1 VFSETPAAPHAP
13 VHTLVVPTLLRGN
26 AVLVA
31 LRPIFRYQHAYKR
44 GLLPA
49 GRSGGYDRLRSGP
62 AMPDAP
68 HTPVLLPVPGRSR
81 ASSLPR
87 PAARISTI
95 VRRSASYAVLD
106 AQRPGPPHAP
116 VLLPVP
122 GRSRASS
129 LPRPAARIS
138 TIVRRSASYAVLDA
152 QRPTACTGPAAGSRQ
167 IASKLAPTACGQNL
181 NYRAALRFVCR
192 SGRSA
197 ARPTAFTG
205 LTAGSRQIASKL
217 APTACGQNLNH
228 RAALCVACRSGR
240 SASYHQYL

>member
-1 VFSETPAAPHAP
+1 
-13 VHTLVVPTLLRGN
+13 
-26 AVLVA
+26 
-31 LRPIFRYQHAYKR
+31 
-44 GLLPA
+44 
-49 GRSGGYDRLRSGP
+49 
-62 AMPDAP
+62 MPDTP

-138 TIVRRSASYAVLDA
+138 TIVRHSASYAVLGA
-152 QRPTACTGPAAGSRQ
+152 QRPGPPQAPVLLPLPGRSRASSLLRPESQLSCDAPRRMPFWTLRVLSSVPLNHPTLRVNSSVNALAMGDCSSLRCTSHTALVAPGSR
-167 IASKLAPTACGQNL
+167 T
-181 NYRAALRFVCR
+181 LR
-192 SGRSA
+192 
-197 ARPTAFTG
+197 
-205 LTAGSRQIASKL
+205 
-217 APTACGQNLNH
+217 
-228 RAALCVACRSGR
+228 
-240 SASYHQYL
+240 